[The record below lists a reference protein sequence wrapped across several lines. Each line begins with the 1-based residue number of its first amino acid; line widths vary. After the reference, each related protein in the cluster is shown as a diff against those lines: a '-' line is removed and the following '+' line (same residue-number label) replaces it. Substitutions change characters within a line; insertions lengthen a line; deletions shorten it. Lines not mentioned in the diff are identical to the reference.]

1 MKLQF
6 LHTHT
11 PLFVGKKNMP
21 EKIQSFQVKDVEMS
35 FDQKNGLVLVKY
47 NGETALVPLSNVAAM
62 IAAPAEARQQP
73 PLKAVAQAVD
83 AQVSSP
89 TGHVFAGPGKGQ
101 R

>member
-1 MKLQF
+1 MKLSF

-11 PLFVGKKNMP
+11 NLFVGRKNMP
-21 EKIQSFQVKDVEMS
+21 EKIKSFEIKDIEMS
-35 FDQKNGLVLVKY
+35 YDAKNGLVLVTY

-62 IAAPAEARQQP
+62 IAEPAEAKKQP
-73 PLKAVAQAVD
+73 PLKVATQPVE

-89 TGHVFAGPGKGQ
+89 SSHVFAGPGKGQ